1 MRQLTGVR
9 RVVFPLEHDDFALD
23 DDQVSH
29 GARLWA
35 NLLSLMVTNAWLEQN
50 NREVVEVGESKANLA
65 VVATPDDYEVA
76 YKIFT
81 KICKRTVIN
90 LSESHRKIL
99 NGLHGLQQEDTGRY
113 GFTQRE
119 IAKAAGV
126 GLSTISE
133 NKTFLVTSAKLLK
146 EGDDGLALVEGA
158 DPPGGRARPDEGSP
172 TPEQVRRW
180 WESKDPPPSKWPNS
194 RTRCRARP

>member
-1 MRQLTGVR
+1 MRPGAASVDHSRERWLWQEALRQLTGVR

-50 NREVVEVGESKANLA
+50 NREVVEVRESKANLA

-99 NGLHGLQQEDTGRY
+99 NGLHGLHKRTRGA
-113 GFTQRE
+113 T
-119 IAKAAGV
+119 AS
-126 GLSTISE
+126 LSARSPRRPGWA
-133 NKTFLVTSAKLLK
+133 SAQYRRTR
-146 EGDDGLALVEGA
+146 
-158 DPPGGRARPDEGSP
+158 PSWSRA
-172 TPEQVRRW
+172 
-180 WESKDPPPSKWPNS
+180 PNS
-194 RTRCRARP
+194 